1 MSPTSGV
8 ADDTQIIPSSLFS
21 VCHKT
26 DPNQG
31 ARSDCRWCCLASH
44 VSTAV
49 LFIILTVKIGCSMQW
64 YVTIFIQNTFKLP
77 PLYQPRKTVHMS
89 NNQQNTIINDN

>member
-1 MSPTSGV
+1 
-8 ADDTQIIPSSLFS
+8 
-21 VCHKT
+21 
-26 DPNQG
+26 
-31 ARSDCRWCCLASH
+31 
-44 VSTAV
+44 
-49 LFIILTVKIGCSMQW
+49 MQW